1 MDTERLRR
9 AHVTTMQLCNDR
21 GYQTPYI
28 ELSKADFFERFGESP
43 RASALDSVLLH
54 EKDSSGMS
62 PLAPRILD
70 KLVHQGI
77 RSGIIVTRTKL
88 TPSAAKAVK
97 EANGTGH
104 FVQVFDVTELIVNIT
119 RHELVP
125 KHIILTKEEKLALL
139 EKYHLKEQQLP
150 RMKMSDPVARY
161 LGLKR
166 GQVCKVIRNNSPTAG
181 RYVSYRIVF

>member
-1 MDTERLRR
+1 MDKYNVR
-9 AHVTTMQLCNDR
+9 CC
-21 GYQTPYI
+21 I
-28 ELSKADFFERFGESP
+28 
-43 RASALDSVLLH
+43 VLLMRARFL
-54 EKDSSGMS
+54 K
-62 PLAPRILD
+62 
-70 KLVHQGI
+70 
-77 RSGIIVTRTKL
+77 
-88 TPSAAKAVK
+88 
-97 EANGTGH
+97 
-104 FVQVFDVTELIVNIT
+104 
-119 RHELVP
+119 LVP